1 MFLNDIIQRRLAT
14 LLQPWLRG
22 DQELELK
29 LGFLRSNGT
38 LNNISF
44 NTSALNELLDDPS
57 KFCFK
62 EATVEH
68 LSLQFSPFSFA
79 AFTLVVRGL
88 RVVLSLGEEEDEGG
102 GKWRRKPR
110 DTTVEERNK
119 VLEDIDPEGC
129 ALHGAIKK
137 ISDITTRTWR
147 TSLLNTVFGHCHVQ
161 LYDVHVLL
169 QSPCLHDSFSCSL
182 YMKKLKAGSRIV
194 GQRCFIRGFMSSFL
208 VPSEESSFD
217 IDINSF
223 EIRLNSES
231 RTTSV
236 FPATN
241 LFAFVNSNNLQCIN
255 LCFHVPALNILF
267 SPADLP
273 VILSLYELLSKEN
286 KCARP
291 GRQLWNIVAT
301 RISSLLPTSN
311 LSLIKVVETAG
322 LWLRYIKTYQSIL
335 LLIGYPADEI
345 MKRSASLMFR
355 DTTYS
360 RSVRSQWNLIAEI
373 ENDLPLGAI
382 AVARRIIR
390 HRVAARDPVEN
401 RNHGELLATGLL
413 SKLLQLLVLILS
425 MIGSLLVSFMR
436 ILFLYNLIIVPE
448 SSSDFGSVRE
458 NSVLQQSI
466 TLKIQEIS
474 VSVFPDND
482 VQHSISG
489 KAFSGTKISLQHL
502 QTFNFSIDAFFLRYM
517 ANISEKCLTFAS
529 GCLKV
534 FSSTSKAGASSYS
547 EEHRKKEVDNR
558 QIVAWGEP
566 AQIIDVSEATSD
578 NDRTSDPHLG
588 RLLGKMWLNWKDY
601 CLKPEG
607 ENLPNVQAPWILG
620 DIWSLIDRGISDSSS
635 RVNCGL
641 VVGKLNFNL
650 GYYSFASTVVLI
662 RQIQCVL
669 FWSPRR
675 KNVVLHAPAITIEDP
690 PVRYCGK
697 ITSFFSQIELG
708 IIRMLPEKHVQIGV
722 LVAGP
727 HIVISL
733 LNDQFNPHHR
743 VTRVSFDFCNI
754 ELRVSPNLDDNV
766 GLSGENT
773 SVCDRGPEY
782 LGLKEPQETGIS
794 RLDNE
799 AYSCQGQISLN
810 AYLKVNG
817 LKAYVG
823 GTTDILKHEII
834 VLRPTTTV
842 LSYVRKDH
850 HSFGSSVV
858 AISAAFRCVATG
870 FSGLFFLDE
879 LYVLTKI
886 VFEVLHESLAFTI
899 DGSGGNQS
907 YEEVSSRET
916 VYSESEC
923 GRTFVV
929 TSKHSSLATKPQV
942 FVNTTCE
949 LKSFDMVL
957 HYSRKSCS
965 QETYLSM
972 MPSERETGRK
982 STMHD
987 TSSNGIY
994 ISIQQLVMEFM
1005 FNGRNLDVVIDTTG
1019 VRCIIFKYLTEFDGI
1034 SHKSELKNLLRSL
1047 SFLTEA
1053 SVYHSKLCFCL
1064 INLEKALPSASL
1076 HSSADEFCFHGV
1088 TFHTWDDSPLIASTE
1103 RPGDHWLFTNIVVSG
1118 IYMAGCQVKDILVNQ
1133 LEEFNAS
1140 FSVGGEM
1147 QAISCECKGG
1157 SVLLEATAMTMF
1169 IECFTSYYQ
1178 KITELWPSGLSSVK
1192 VVVPPYG
1199 RQMVPPDG
1207 HPSTN
1212 PQQGQTR
1219 EAMWNR
1225 LEAFSMS
1232 LFHLSLVLLER
1243 DESGRLQ
1250 ELLFEVNYHFSLELL
1265 NTVRKLSISIPKF
1278 SVLSQFI
1285 HGDLG
1290 HKAKVTQSPFASMVH
1305 DDSISSFISKDSS
1318 PSTQHKDSIQ
1328 PELADSGPST
1338 SVSQRGSHVGISM
1351 SNSGQ
1356 KHLYI
1361 SPQKYILTDLRCF
1374 LAVEGPVTKAQITPA
1389 YLNNIWVGS
1398 GSLSGF
1404 DMTISLYE
1412 IKMVL
1417 SAFESCSKVLSREGA
1432 EVESK
1437 HWSYNQ
1443 EPGGSLKEMVPDGTI
1458 VAIQDVDQHMYIAV
1472 GGAESGYDI
1481 AGAIHYSLVGEQ
1493 ALFQVKYHKPRRW
1506 ESQVPHFSLISLY
1519 AKDNSGESLRLNCRP
1534 RSRFV
1539 DLSSSNDSGS
1549 ALWRMLPF
1557 TPDAYEDATELES
1570 STSLSKGRFTL

>member
-38 LNNISF
+38 INHISF

-68 LSLQFSPFSFA
+68 LSLQFSPFSSA

-110 DTTVEERNK
+110 DTTVEERIK
-119 VLEDIDPEGC
+119 VLEDIDP
-129 ALHGAIKK
+129 
-137 ISDITTRTWR
+137 
-147 TSLLNTVFGHCHVQ
+147 
-161 LYDVHVLL
+161 
-169 QSPCLHDSFSCSL
+169 
-182 YMKKLKAGSRIV
+182 
-194 GQRCFIRGFMSSFL
+194 
-208 VPSEESSFD
+208 
-217 IDINSF
+217 
-223 EIRLNSES
+223 
-231 RTTSV
+231 
-236 FPATN
+236 
-241 LFAFVNSNNLQCIN
+241 
-255 LCFHVPALNILF
+255 
-267 SPADLP
+267 
-273 VILSLYELLSKEN
+273 EN

-474 VSVFPDND
+474 VSVSPDND

-489 KAFSGTKISLQHL
+489 KAFSGTKISLQRL

-620 DIWSLIDRGISDSSS
+620 DIWSCLIDRGISDSSS

-662 RQIQCVL
+662 RQIQCAL

-697 ITSFFSQIELG
+697 ITSFFSQIEMG

-733 LNDQFNPHHR
+733 LNDQFNLHHR
-743 VTRVSFDFCNI
+743 VTRLSFDFCNI
-754 ELRVSPNLDDNV
+754 ELRVSPNLDDKV

-794 RLDNE
+794 RLDNG

-834 VLRPTTTV
+834 VLRPTTTII
-842 LSYVRKDH
+842 L
-850 HSFGSSVV
+850 
-858 AISAAFRCVATG
+858 
-870 FSGLFFLDE
+870 
-879 LYVLTKI
+879 
-886 VFEVLHESLAFTI
+886 EVLHESLAFTI

-972 MPSERETGRK
+972 MPNERETGRK

-1140 FSVGGEM
+1140 FSVGGRN
-1147 QAISCECKGG
+1147 AG
-1157 SVLLEATAMTMF
+1157 
-1169 IECFTSYYQ
+1169 
-1178 KITELWPSGLSSVK
+1178 
-1192 VVVPPYG
+1192 
-1199 RQMVPPDG
+1199 
-1207 HPSTN
+1207 N
-1212 PQQGQTR
+1212 
-1219 EAMWNR
+1219 
-1225 LEAFSMS
+1225 
-1232 LFHLSLVLLER
+1232 
-1243 DESGRLQ
+1243 
-1250 ELLFEVNYHFSLELL
+1250 
-1265 NTVRKLSISIPKF
+1265 
-1278 SVLSQFI
+1278 
-1285 HGDLG
+1285 
-1290 HKAKVTQSPFASMVH
+1290 
-1305 DDSISSFISKDSS
+1305 
-1318 PSTQHKDSIQ
+1318 
-1328 PELADSGPST
+1328 
-1338 SVSQRGSHVGISM
+1338 
-1351 SNSGQ
+1351 
-1356 KHLYI
+1356 
-1361 SPQKYILTDLRCF
+1361 IL
-1374 LAVEGPVTKAQITPA
+1374 
-1389 YLNNIWVGS
+1389 
-1398 GSLSGF
+1398 
-1404 DMTISLYE
+1404 
-1412 IKMVL
+1412 
-1417 SAFESCSKVLSREGA
+1417 
-1432 EVESK
+1432 
-1437 HWSYNQ
+1437 
-1443 EPGGSLKEMVPDGTI
+1443 
-1458 VAIQDVDQHMYIAV
+1458 
-1472 GGAESGYDI
+1472 
-1481 AGAIHYSLVGEQ
+1481 
-1493 ALFQVKYHKPRRW
+1493 
-1506 ESQVPHFSLISLY
+1506 
-1519 AKDNSGESLRLNCRP
+1519 
-1534 RSRFV
+1534 
-1539 DLSSSNDSGS
+1539 
-1549 ALWRMLPF
+1549 
-1557 TPDAYEDATELES
+1557 
-1570 STSLSKGRFTL
+1570 